1 MGFPREEY
9 WSGFPLPSPGDILDP
24 EIEPISPTLQAAAAL
39 QTDSLQ
45 TETPGVLKTELI
57 HI

>member
-1 MGFPREEY
+1 M
-9 WSGFPLPSPGDILDP
+9 PSPGDILDP
-24 EIEPISPTLQAAAAL
+24 EIKPTSPTLQAAAAL

-45 TETPGVLKTELI
+45 TETPGVLKKELI